1 MASSIAAMPLRGRR
15 VSRSTATQAPFAAL
29 GILLLSIAAWTGG
42 AGWLALL
49 VAASAA
55 VLLTWAI
62 FHLLR
67 HR

>member
-29 GILLLSIAAWTGG
+29 GILLLSIAG